1 MKVSLEREITDLD
14 AEIKLKKSEAKKM
27 TQLKDKVAAQRVI
40 KDLEK
45 KRAEKRQNLYQ
56 AQDEVDDK
64 KEELLTKV
72 EKMLEQKIEM
82 TELFTIRWRVI

>member
-1 MKVSLEREITDLD
+1 MNNITREDLERIVER
-14 AEIKLKKSEAKKM
+14 LKKSEAKKM